1 MSLDDLEEEVELWA
15 VNAEAFSVFNSM
27 STQWRSGMGG
37 ATGLDYGVLPVV
49 MDLEG
54 VEADDR
60 QHVFRDV
67 RTMEQ
72 EALKAMADN
81 QE

>member
-1 MSLDDLEEEVELWA
+1 MKPEDLETEIELWA
-15 VNAEAFSVFNSM
+15 INAEAFSVFNSM
-27 STQWRSGMGG
+27 STQWRAGMSG
-37 ATGLDYGVLPVV
+37 ATGLDYTSLPIV

-54 VEADDR
+54 VDADDR
-60 QHVFRDV
+60 KQVFRDV

-72 EALKAMADN
+72 EALKTMADN

>member
-27 STQWRSGMGG
+27 STQWRSGMSG
-37 ATGLDYGVLPVV
+37 ATGLDYTSLPIV

-54 VEADDR
+54 VGADDR
-60 QHVFRDV
+60 KQVFRDV

-72 EALKAMADN
+72 EALKTMADN

>member
-27 STQWRSGMGG
+27 STQWRAGMSG
-37 ATGLDYGVLPVV
+37 ATGLDYTSLPIV

-54 VEADDR
+54 IDADDR
-60 QHVFRDV
+60 KQVFRDV

-72 EALKAMADN
+72 EALKTMADN

>member
-1 MSLDDLEEEVELWA
+1 MSLDDLEEEVVLWD
-15 VNAEAFSVFNSM
+15 VNAEAFAVFNSM
-27 STQWRSGMGG
+27 STQWRAGMSG
-37 ATGLDYGVLPVV
+37 ATGLDYTSLPIV

-54 VEADDR
+54 VDADDR
-60 QHVFRDV
+60 KQVFRDV

-72 EALKAMADN
+72 EALKTMADN

>member
-1 MSLDDLEEEVELWA
+1 MKLDDLEEDVELWA

-60 QHVFRDV
+60 QQVFRDV

>member
-1 MSLDDLEEEVELWA
+1 MKPEDMETEIELWA
-15 VNAEAFSVFNSM
+15 INAEAFSVFNSM
-27 STQWRSGMGG
+27 STQWRAGMSG
-37 ATGLDYGVLPVV
+37 ATGLDYTSLPIV

-54 VEADDR
+54 VDADDR
-60 QHVFRDV
+60 KQVFRDV

-72 EALKAMADN
+72 EALKTMADS

>member
-1 MSLDDLEEEVELWA
+1 MSLDDLEEEVVLWA

-27 STQWRSGMGG
+27 STQWRAGMSG
-37 ATGLDYGVLPVV
+37 ATGLDYTSLPIV

-54 VEADDR
+54 VDADDR
-60 QHVFRDV
+60 KQVFRDV

-72 EALKAMADN
+72 EALKTMADN

>member
-1 MSLDDLEEEVELWA
+1 MKPEDLETEIELWA
-15 VNAEAFSVFNSM
+15 INAEAFSVFNSM

-54 VEADDR
+54 VEVDDR

-72 EALKAMADN
+72 EALKTMADN

>member
-15 VNAEAFSVFNSM
+15 VNAEAFAVFNSM
-27 STQWRSGMGG
+27 STQWRAGMSG
-37 ATGLDYGVLPVV
+37 ATGLDYTSLPIV

-54 VEADDR
+54 VEADYR
-60 QHVFRDV
+60 KQVFRDV

-72 EALKAMADN
+72 EALKTMADN

>member
-27 STQWRSGMGG
+27 STQWRAGMSG
-37 ATGLDYGVLPVV
+37 ATGLDYTSLPIV

-54 VEADDR
+54 VDADDR
-60 QHVFRDV
+60 KQVFRDV

-72 EALKAMADN
+72 EALKTMADN
-81 QE
+81 QK

>member
-1 MSLDDLEEEVELWA
+1 MKPEDLEIEIELWA
-15 VNAEAFSVFNSM
+15 INAEAFSVFNSM
-27 STQWRSGMGG
+27 STQWRSGMSG
-37 ATGLDYGVLPVV
+37 ATGLDYTALPVV

-54 VEADDR
+54 VKADNR
-60 QHVFRDV
+60 QQVFRDV

-72 EALKAMADN
+72 EALRTMADN

>member
-27 STQWRSGMGG
+27 STQWRAGMSG
-37 ATGLDYGVLPVV
+37 ATGLDYTSLPIV

-54 VEADDR
+54 VDADDR
-60 QHVFRDV
+60 KQIFRDV

-72 EALKAMADN
+72 EALKTMADN

>member
-1 MSLDDLEEEVELWA
+1 MSLDDLEEEVVLWD
-15 VNAEAFSVFNSM
+15 VNAEAFAVFNSM
-27 STQWRSGMGG
+27 STQWRAGMSG
-37 ATGLDYGVLPVV
+37 ATGLDYTSLPIV

-54 VEADDR
+54 VEVDSR
-60 QHVFRDV
+60 QKVFRDV

-72 EALKAMADN
+72 EALRTMADS

>member
-1 MSLDDLEEEVELWA
+1 MKPEDLETEIELWA
-15 VNAEAFSVFNSM
+15 INAEAFSVFNSM
-27 STQWRSGMGG
+27 STQWRVGMSG
-37 ATGLDYGVLPVV
+37 ATGLDYTSLPIV

-54 VEADDR
+54 VEVDSR
-60 QHVFRDV
+60 QQVFRDV

-72 EALKAMADN
+72 EALRTMADS

>member
-27 STQWRSGMGG
+27 STQWRAGMSG
-37 ATGLDYGVLPVV
+37 ATGLDYTSLPIV
-49 MDLEG
+49 MDLDG
-54 VEADDR
+54 VDADDR
-60 QHVFRDV
+60 KQVFRDV

-72 EALKAMADN
+72 EALKTMADN

>member
-15 VNAEAFSVFNSM
+15 INAEAFSVFNSM
-27 STQWRSGMGG
+27 STQWRAGMSG
-37 ATGLDYGVLPVV
+37 ATGLDYTSLPIV

-54 VEADDR
+54 IDADDR
-60 QHVFRDV
+60 KQVFRDV

-72 EALKAMADN
+72 EALKTMADN

>member
-1 MSLDDLEEEVELWA
+1 MSLDDLEEEVVLWD
-15 VNAEAFSVFNSM
+15 VNAEAFAVFNSM
-27 STQWRSGMGG
+27 STQWRAGMSG
-37 ATGLDYGVLPVV
+37 ATGLDYTSLPIV

-60 QHVFRDV
+60 KQVFRDV

-72 EALKAMADN
+72 EALKTMADN

>member
-1 MSLDDLEEEVELWA
+1 MSLDDLEEEVVLWD
-15 VNAEAFSVFNSM
+15 VNAEAFAVFNSM
-27 STQWRSGMGG
+27 STQWRAGMSG
-37 ATGLDYGVLPVV
+37 ATGLDYTSLPVV

-60 QHVFRDV
+60 KQVFRDV

-72 EALKAMADN
+72 EALKTMADN

>member
-1 MSLDDLEEEVELWA
+1 MKPEDLETDIELWA
-15 VNAEAFSVFNSM
+15 INAEAFSVFNSM
-27 STQWRSGMGG
+27 STQWRSGMSG
-37 ATGLDYGVLPVV
+37 ATGLDYTALPVV

-54 VEADDR
+54 VKVDNR
-60 QHVFRDV
+60 QQVFRDV

-72 EALKAMADN
+72 EALRTMADN

>member
-15 VNAEAFSVFNSM
+15 VNAEAFAVFNSM
-27 STQWRSGMGG
+27 STQWRAGMSG
-37 ATGLDYGVLPVV
+37 ATGLDYTSLPVV

-54 VEADDR
+54 IGADDR
-60 QHVFRDV
+60 KQVFRDV

-72 EALKAMADN
+72 EALKTMADN

>member
-1 MSLDDLEEEVELWA
+1 MKLDDLEEDVELWA

>member
-27 STQWRSGMGG
+27 STQWRAGMSG
-37 ATGLDYGVLPVV
+37 ATGLDYTSLPIV

-54 VEADDR
+54 IGADDR
-60 QHVFRDV
+60 KQVFRDV

-72 EALKAMADN
+72 EALKTMADN

>member
-27 STQWRSGMGG
+27 STQWRAGMCG
-37 ATGLDYGVLPVV
+37 ATGLDYTSLPIV

-54 VEADDR
+54 VDADDR
-60 QHVFRDV
+60 KQVFRDV

-72 EALKAMADN
+72 EALKTMADN